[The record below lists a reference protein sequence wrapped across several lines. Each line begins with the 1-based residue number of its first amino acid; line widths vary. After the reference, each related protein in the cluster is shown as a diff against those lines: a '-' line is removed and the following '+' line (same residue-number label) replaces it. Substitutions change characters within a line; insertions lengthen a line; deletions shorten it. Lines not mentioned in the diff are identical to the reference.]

1 MKLSKADAK
10 AFNVMLQ
17 HAANGNIETF
27 QRLVTSWLRSAPS
40 ELVLAKHK
48 AAMAAVMSRIEESR
62 ANA

>member
-17 HAANGNIETF
+17 HAANGNFETF
-27 QRLVTSWLRSAPS
+27 ERLITSWMRSAPS
-40 ELVLAKHK
+40 EQVLAKRK
-48 AAMAAVMSRIEESR
+48 AAMAAVMARIEENR

>member
-1 MKLSKADAK
+1 MKLSKTDAK

-27 QRLVTSWLRSAPS
+27 ESLITSWMRSAPS
-40 ELVLAKHK
+40 ELVLAKRK
-48 AAMAAVMSRIEESR
+48 AAMAAVMARIEENR